1 MRKISREEIV
11 KTVKKLYL
19 DAAVFLPEDVS
30 EALKRSYE
38 FETGLAKDILKQI
51 IDNQKVAS
59 EDKIPLCQ
67 DTGVAVIFVEW
78 GTEVLYEDGDPMDA
92 FNEGVRLAVKEG
104 YLRASVVDDPVFN
117 RINTKDNTPCIVHF
131 ELVKGDRVKIV
142 VAPKGAGSENMSALR
157 MLKPAQGLKGVKDF
171 VIETVKNAGGNPC
184 PPIIVGVG
192 IGGNFEKSAI
202 LAKKA
207 LLRKVGEPNKNPDY
221 ARLEQELLNE
231 INLLGIGA
239 MGVGGRITA
248 LAVHIEYAPCHIASL
263 PVAVNIQCH
272 SARHKEAE
280 I

>member
-1 MRKISREEIV
+1 M
-11 KTVKKLYL
+11 
-19 DAAVFLPEDVS
+19 
-30 EALKRSYE
+30 
-38 FETGLAKDILKQI
+38 
-51 IDNQKVAS
+51 AS

>member
-1 MRKISREEIV
+1 MRKIKREDIV
-11 KTVKKLYL
+11 NTVKKLYME
-19 DAAVFLPEDVS
+19 AVVSLPRDVS
-30 EALKRSYE
+30 EALLKAYKKEQGISKE
-38 FETGLAKDILKQI
+38 ILYQI
-51 IDNQKVAS
+51 IENQKIAW

-67 DTGVAVIFVEW
+67 DTGITVLFVKWGVEAV
-78 GTEVLYEDGDPMDA
+78 YEEGDLMET

-104 YLRASVVDDPVFN
+104 YLRASVVDDPVFE
-117 RINTKDNTPCIVHF
+117 RKNTKDNTPCIVHF
-131 ELVKGDRVKIV
+131 EPVKGDKVKIIL
-142 VAPKGAGSENMSALR
+142 APKGAGSENMSALR
-157 MLKPAQGLKGVKDF
+157 MLKPAQGLNGVKDF

-192 IGGNFEKSAI
+192 IGGNFEKSAL

-207 LLRKVGEPNKNPDY
+207 LLRTVGEPNKSPMY
-221 ARLEQELLNE
+221 AKFERELLDE
-231 INLLGIGA
+231 INKLNIGPMGIG
-239 MGVGGRITA
+239 GKTTA

>member
-1 MRKISREEIV
+1 MKNIKKEQIIE
-11 KTVKKLYL
+11 TVKKLYME
-19 DAAVFLPEDVS
+19 AVVHLPQDVS
-30 EALKRSYE
+30 EALKNAYKKES
-38 FETGLAKDILKQI
+38 GLAQEILKQI
-51 IDNQKVAS
+51 IDNEKIAQ

-67 DTGVAVIFVEW
+67 DTGVAVLFVEW
-78 GTEVLYEDGDPMDA
+78 GTDVIFEDGDPIEA
-92 FNEGVRLAVKEG
+92 FNEGIRRAVKEG
-104 YLRASVVDDPVFN
+104 YLRASVVDDPLFE
-117 RINTKDNTPCIVHF
+117 RKNTKDNTPCIIHF
-131 ELVKGDRVKIV
+131 EIVNSDKVKIIL
-142 VAPKGAGSENMSALR
+142 APKGAGSENMSALR
-157 MLKPAQGLKGVKDF
+157 MLKPAQGLQGIKDF

-207 LLRKVGEPNKNPDY
+207 LLRKVGEPNKNSHY
-221 ARLEQELLNE
+221 ANLEKELLNE
-231 INLLGIGA
+231 INSLGIGA
-239 MGVGGRITA
+239 MGVGGQTTA

>member
-1 MRKISREEIV
+1 MRKVSREEIV
-11 KTVKKLYL
+11 KTVKKLYM

-30 EALKRSYE
+30 EALKKSYE
-38 FETGLAKDILKQI
+38 IETGLEKDILKQI
-51 IDNQKVAS
+51 IDNQKIAS

>member
-1 MRKISREEIV
+1 MRKISKEDIV
-11 KTVKKLYL
+11 KKVQELYM
-19 DAAVFLPEDVS
+19 DAVISLPQDVLK
-30 EALKRSYE
+30 ALKDAFKIESGITKE
-38 FETGLAKDILKQI
+38 ILKQI
-51 IDNQKVAS
+51 IDNQNIAM

-67 DTGVAVIFVEW
+67 DTGVAVLFVEW
-78 GTEVLYEDGDPMDA
+78 GTEVSYEEGDPINA

-104 YLRASVVDDPVFN
+104 FLRASVVDDPLFE
-117 RINTKDNTPCIVHF
+117 RKNTRDNTPCIVHF
-131 ELVKGDRVKIV
+131 EVVKSDKVKIIL
-142 VAPKGAGSENMSALR
+142 APKGAGSENMSALR
-157 MLKPAQGLKGVKDF
+157 MLKPAQGLQGVKDF
-171 VIETVKNAGGNPC
+171 VIKTVKNAGGNPC

-207 LLRKVGEPNKNPDY
+207 LLRKVGEPNKNPLY
-221 ARLEQELLNE
+221 ANLEKELLNE
-231 INLLGIGA
+231 INALGIGA
-239 MGVGGRITA
+239 MGVGGCTTA

>member
-1 MRKISREEIV
+1 MRKISKEEIV
-11 KTVKKLYL
+11 KKVKELYME
-19 DAAVFLPEDVS
+19 AVVSLPQDVS
-30 EALKRSYE
+30 EALKDAFKKEEGICRE
-38 FETGLAKDILKQI
+38 ILKQI
-51 IDNQKVAS
+51 IENQKVAI

-67 DTGVAVIFVEW
+67 DTGVVVIFVEW
-78 GTEVLYEDGDPMDA
+78 GMQVSYEDGEPMDA
-92 FNEGVRLAVKEG
+92 FNEGVRLAVRDG
-104 YLRASVVDDPVFN
+104 FLRASVVDDPVFK
-117 RINTKDNTPCIVHF
+117 RKNTTDNTPCIVHF
-131 ELVKGDRVKIV
+131 EPVKGDKIKIIL
-142 VAPKGAGSENMSALR
+142 APKGAGSENMSALR
-157 MLKPAQGLKGVKDF
+157 MLKPAQGLQGVKDF

-207 LLRKVGEPNKNPDY
+207 LLRKVGEPNKNPLY
-221 ARLEQELLNE
+221 ANLERELLNE
-231 INLLGIGA
+231 INSLGIGT

-272 SARHKEAE
+272 SARHKEAV

>member
-1 MRKISREEIV
+1 MRKISKEEIV
-11 KTVKKLYL
+11 KKVKELYME
-19 DAAVFLPEDVS
+19 AVVSLPQDVS
-30 EALKRSYE
+30 EALKDAFKKEEGICRE
-38 FETGLAKDILKQI
+38 ILKQI
-51 IDNQKVAS
+51 IENQKVAI

-67 DTGVAVIFVEW
+67 DTGVVVIFVEW
-78 GTEVLYEDGDPMDA
+78 GMQVSYEDGEPMDA
-92 FNEGVRLAVKEG
+92 FNEGVRLAVRDG
-104 YLRASVVDDPVFN
+104 FLRASVVDDPVFE
-117 RINTKDNTPCIVHF
+117 RKNTTDNTPCIVHF
-131 ELVKGDRVKIV
+131 EPVKGDKIKIIL
-142 VAPKGAGSENMSALR
+142 APKGAGSENMSALR
-157 MLKPAQGLKGVKDF
+157 MLKPAQGLQGVKDF

-207 LLRKVGEPNKNPDY
+207 LLRKVGEPNKNPLY
-221 ARLEQELLNE
+221 ANLERELLNE
-231 INLLGIGA
+231 INSLGIGT

-272 SARHKEAE
+272 SARHKEAV

>member
-1 MRKISREEIV
+1 MRKIKREDIINTVKNLYMEAAVSLPNDVCEALLKAYEREEGIS
-11 KTVKKLYL
+11 K
-19 DAAVFLPEDVS
+19 E
-30 EALKRSYE
+30 
-38 FETGLAKDILKQI
+38 ILSQI
-51 IDNQKVAS
+51 IENQKIAW

-67 DTGVAVIFVEW
+67 DTGLAVIFVEW
-78 GTEVLYEDGDPMDA
+78 GVEVLYEEGDPIEA

-104 YLRASVVDDPVFN
+104 YLRASVVDDPIFE
-117 RINTKDNTPCIVHF
+117 RKNTKDNTPCIVHF
-131 ELVKGDRVKIV
+131 ELVKGNKVKIIL
-142 VAPKGAGSENMSALR
+142 APKGAGSENMSALR

-192 IGGNFEKSAI
+192 VGGNFEKSAI

-207 LLRKVGEPNKNPDY
+207 VLRKVGQPNKNPAY
-221 ARLEQELLNE
+221 AKLERELLDE
-231 INLLGIGA
+231 INRLNIGPMGIG
-239 MGVGGRITA
+239 GNTTA